1 MLAPTPAHAGPFAL
15 GTFSTGGQPPFAG
28 LVVGDQVRDLGD
40 LAGGAAGASTL
51 TVRRLVEDWDAVLPK
66 LHELAASKAGSWR
79 PLCDLSVL
87 PPLQPGQ
94 VLQSG
99 ANFRQHVIDIVMA
112 EAAIE
117 DLRSQEEARAE
128 AEAMMDARAAWGR
141 PYIFIGLASAICG
154 AFDDIVLH
162 TRGVQHD
169 WELELAVV
177 IGRAARYVSPA
188 GAIQYVAG
196 YTICN
201 DITTRDQVYRPDL
214 KAIGTDWLAAK
225 NAPTFLPTGPFLVPA
240 GFVDDPMDLR
250 MVLRHNGRARQDEST
265 KDMIFDIAHLV
276 SYTSQMIELRPGDLL
291 LTGSPA
297 GNGAYWNTFLA
308 HGDVIEA
315 EITGLGLQRN
325 VCVDEVRLQDPLEA
339 PYAGW

>member
-177 IGRAARYVSPA
+177 IGRAARYVPPA
-188 GAIQYVAG
+188 DAIQYVAG

-265 KDMIFDIAHLV
+265 KGHDLRHRSPRLLYLPDDRAAAGRPVADRFAGRQWRLLEHLPGPRRRHRGRDH
-276 SYTSQMIELRPGDLL
+276 RPGIAAQRLRRRGPAA
-291 LTGSPA
+291 GSP
-297 GNGAYWNTFLA
+297 
-308 HGDVIEA
+308 
-315 EITGLGLQRN
+315 
-325 VCVDEVRLQDPLEA
+325 
-339 PYAGW
+339 